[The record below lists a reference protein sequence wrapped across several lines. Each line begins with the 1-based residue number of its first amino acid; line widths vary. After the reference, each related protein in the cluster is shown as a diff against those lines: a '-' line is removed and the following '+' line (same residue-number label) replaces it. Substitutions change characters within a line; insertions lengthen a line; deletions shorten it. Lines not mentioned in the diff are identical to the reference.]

1 MGSLK
6 GNAMP
11 SKDRVT
17 TLLLTKNITVAA
29 VNAGTVPISIPPT
42 AIESEF
48 MPFVQVGFT
57 FVDANGA
64 VVTPGAGTL
73 TIEGKTIVNPDH
85 AEAIING
92 TAIDATVTPIT
103 LFFTGA
109 ASSIEVSGSGI
120 TTATNI
126 IIRILPSRG

>member
-1 MGSLK
+1 MSK
-6 GNAMP
+6 GNSMP
-11 SKDRVT
+11 SKDRLT
-17 TLLLTKNITVAA
+17 TLLLTENLTVAA
-29 VNAGTVPISIPPT
+29 VNAGTVQISIPPT

-48 MPFVQVGFT
+48 MSFITVGFT
-57 FVDANGA
+57 FVDANNL

-73 TIEGKTIVNPDH
+73 TIEAKTLVNPDH
-85 AEAIING
+85 AEPIING
-92 TAIDATVTPIT
+92 TAIDATVTPIS